1 MSRPCSATARPW
13 RSDQIRGGAV
23 QSGQRGPAPELCKK
37 ALADYAAAKRENPS
51 FPYLDRYIT
60 HTRAQACD
68 WSRPDA
74 EKGLIDGVRR
84 GERTCEPFR
93 LLSLSDNESDHL
105 TCAKSWV
112 ADKFSRGAEAP
123 RPTSKNDGL
132 IRVANLSSDFRPER
146 LIFAPRVGGDEHL
159 ARHKLAG
166 LFIDTLPYNA
176 HTTANDAMRAG
187 VPLVTCVGSSFA
199 GPAAQS
205 LLPAVA
211 GCPELIAQSTTTRRW
226 PSGSPR
232 TRSAGTPAQHAG
244 RQLCHTRAL

>member
-105 TCAKSWV
+105 TCAESWV

-132 IRVANLSSDFRPER
+132 IRVANLSPDFRNHATIAR
-146 LIFAPRVGGDEHL
+146 LIELHDRRQFRILGLPFGPKADNATHRHAAL
-159 ARHKLAG
+159 A
-166 LFIDTLPYNA
+166 
-176 HTTANDAMRAG
+176 
-187 VPLVTCVGSSFA
+187 
-199 GPAAQS
+199 
-205 LLPAVA
+205 A
-211 GCPELIAQSTTTRRW
+211 GCWTA
-226 PSGSPR
+226 
-232 TRSAGTPAQHAG
+232 
-244 RQLCHTRAL
+244 RARLRLLFQ